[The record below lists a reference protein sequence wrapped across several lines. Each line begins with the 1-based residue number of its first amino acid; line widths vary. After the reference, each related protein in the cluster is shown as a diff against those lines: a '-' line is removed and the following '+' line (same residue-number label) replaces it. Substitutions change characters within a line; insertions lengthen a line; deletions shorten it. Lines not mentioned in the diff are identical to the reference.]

1 MKKNFTNLAQSF
13 VTNLF
18 WPRLENGIKYK
29 LLKAEPLSSQNKM
42 PHIFLFYQHNTI
54 AAQYLDIT
62 GDSAGKNK
70 CGNNRYPPG
79 PNMSSSGIFRGKL
92 IFFLNKKCLITKM
105 RPGFFHKLPEP
116 GEYDRVASAWYLGSL
131 AGAEQKRRD
140 EMFTGHWS
148 DCCFARRI
156 ITSQRRK
163 ILLTRNIAHQ
173 ISRAGWKEEKYIGIS
188 KKIS

>member
-1 MKKNFTNLAQSF
+1 MVKNINFWKLNLS
-13 VTNLF
+13 
-18 WPRLENGIKYK
+18 PRRIKCPIYFFFISV
-29 LLKAEPLSSQNKM
+29 AA
-42 PHIFLFYQHNTI
+42 QHNGGTI
-54 AAQYLDIT
+54 PWYHRRFCWE
-62 GDSAGKNK
+62 NK
-70 CGNNRYPPG
+70 CGNGRYPPG

-148 DCCFARRI
+148 DCCPARRI